1 MAGGAK
7 VTRLS
12 RRQEPGH
19 DEALA
24 RATLTYLAE
33 PGDGRLA
40 RLVADRGAVGAVA
53 AIRAGWSP
61 GGGEPGTLWDPSDDA
76 RRAGARHAVER
87 WRGRLADVPDPV
99 DLASLRAQGIRLIC
113 PADAE
118 WPARL
123 AALGDAQPYALW
135 VRGSARDLQAMCQ
148 RSVAIVGSRAATG
161 YGIYVAAEL
170 AASVAAQGWT
180 VISGGAYGIDGAAHR
195 GALAGRGDSVAV
207 MACGVDRPY
216 PAGHREL
223 LDDVAAAG
231 AVISE
236 WPPGRSPTRL
246 RFLVRNRVIAAMTAG
261 TVVIEAGR
269 RSGAL
274 NTARHARDL
283 GRVLMAVP
291 GAVTSNLSAG
301 CHSIIRDWHAT
312 LVTNAQEVIE
322 GLAGTQAGGAERA
335 PSGVPPAGQGAIP
348 ADVPAAGSPRGEV
361 TPDDRERATLDQ
373 RAAAVLDALPVRGSM
388 PTDEVAARA
397 GLHPRI
403 VLGSLALLQVHG
415 LAERIDGGWRVRRAG

>member
-1 MAGGAK
+1 M
-7 VTRLS
+7 
-12 RRQEPGH
+12 
-19 DEALA
+19 
-24 RATLTYLAE
+24 
-33 PGDGRLA
+33 
-40 RLVADRGAVGAVA
+40 
-53 AIRAGWSP
+53 W
-61 GGGEPGTLWDPSDDA
+61 
-76 RRAGARHAVER
+76 
-87 WRGRLADVPDPV
+87 
-99 DLASLRAQGIRLIC
+99 
-113 PADAE
+113 
-118 WPARL
+118 
-123 AALGDAQPYALW
+123 
-135 VRGSARDLQAMCQ
+135 
-148 RSVAIVGSRAATG
+148 
-161 YGIYVAAEL
+161 
-170 AASVAAQGWT
+170 
-180 VISGGAYGIDGAAHR
+180 
-195 GALAGRGDSVAV
+195 
-207 MACGVDRPY
+207 
-216 PAGHREL
+216 
-223 LDDVAAAG
+223 
-231 AVISE
+231 
-236 WPPGRSPTRL
+236 RSPTRL